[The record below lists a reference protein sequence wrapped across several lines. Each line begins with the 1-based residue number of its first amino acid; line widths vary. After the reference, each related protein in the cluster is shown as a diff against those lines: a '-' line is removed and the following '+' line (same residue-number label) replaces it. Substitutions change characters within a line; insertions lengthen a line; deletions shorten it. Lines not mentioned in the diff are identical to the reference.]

1 MTPLTVV
8 EVLRDPT
15 VNCLEPRL
23 NVPAPAIEP
32 KEVPPVVRSAI
43 LTSPPALLMTR
54 RLIAAARVDEFNEP
68 ATTGNERRMVSSARI
83 VKFDGRTIQ
92 RRDRRMI
99 SRAVVMELYE
109 TGVEAPVFR
118 NWTASIDSR
127 CASTAVVKEVHV
139 ALDDGEGCVAGG
151 ARVEKIRYPEVGVD
165 RCIAG
170 AAPVVELYQP
180 TAGDGGVAGG
190 GPCRL

>member
-8 EVLRDPT
+8 EALLDPT
-15 VNCLEPRL
+15 VNCFRAKVKRPGARNRTEGGS
-23 NVPAPAIEP
+23 VCCQ
-32 KEVPPVVRSAI
+32 VRYFDFA
-43 LTSPPALLMTR
+43 TSIVHDS

-68 ATTGNERRMVSSARI
+68 VSTGNERRMVSSARI

-99 SRAVVMELYE
+99 SRAVVKELYE
-109 TGVEAPVFR
+109 TGIEAPILR
-118 NWTASIDSR
+118 NWTAGSDSR
-127 CASTAVVKEVHV
+127 CATTAVVKEIHV
-139 ALDDGEGCVAGG
+139 ALDDGEGCIAGG

-170 AAPVVELYQP
+170 AAPLEELDDP
-180 TAGDGGVAGG
+180 AASDSGIAS
-190 GPCRL
+190 